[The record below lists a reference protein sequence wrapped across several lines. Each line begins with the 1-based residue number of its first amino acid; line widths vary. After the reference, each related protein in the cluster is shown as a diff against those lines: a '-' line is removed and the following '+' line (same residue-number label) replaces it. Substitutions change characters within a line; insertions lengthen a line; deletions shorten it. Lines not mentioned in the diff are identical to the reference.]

1 MFWDL
6 YGLDLPTGAGCG
18 DVLPIGLDSVV
29 VVAAAAAAFGTFGG
43 GGDDFLL
50 GGKGDGIF

>member
-29 VVAAAAAAFGTFGG
+29 VVVVDAAFGTFGG